1 MSHDDHLNAPI
12 PPRDVANKPYS
23 IEIVQAIRHWTDS
36 YFSFTT
42 TRDDGLRFDNG
53 QFVMIGLMVEG
64 RPLLRAY
71 SIGPR
76 MIAYLE
82 EIGIERLADLKGAD
96 AEVLAMRIDVALGRR
111 HMNRLGVEAL
121 RNLIALANREA

>member
-1 MSHDDHLNAPI
+1 
-12 PPRDVANKPYS
+12 
-23 IEIVQAIRHWTDS
+23 
-36 YFSFTT
+36 
-42 TRDDGLRFDNG
+42 
-53 QFVMIGLMVEG
+53 MIAENERAKM
-64 RPLLRAY
+64 LRAY
-71 SIGPR
+71 SIGSR

-82 EIGIERLADLKGAD
+82 EIGIERLDDLKGAD